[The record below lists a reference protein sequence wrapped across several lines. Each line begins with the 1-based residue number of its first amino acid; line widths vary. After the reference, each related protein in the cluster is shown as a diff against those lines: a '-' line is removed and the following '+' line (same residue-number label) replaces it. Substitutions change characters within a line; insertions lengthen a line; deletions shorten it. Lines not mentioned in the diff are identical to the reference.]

1 MMRGRAK
8 IPHEEAIANEP
19 APKSTRRWRE
29 GIAKIK
35 DAQWLPDS
43 HVPRGVRSPHFW
55 IIAALMAVLAFV
67 YYADRIFVNG
77 DNFFTTVHDLHRVL
91 LLIPVLY
98 AAVLFRVWGALIAS
112 FVFLGILLP
121 RALLVS
127 PYPDP
132 LFRAIAFFGIA
143 ALVSLLIAVQLNRLE
158 AERKAKLELEAAN
171 QELTLYVQRLSES
184 QEQLIHAEKLTSLGQ
199 MAAAIA
205 HEINNP
211 LAGVLV
217 YTKLLSKKLGVE
229 TFSREEAATYLKKME
244 GEISRSSQIIRG
256 LLDFARQSEPSFGAV
271 DMKQVIDQVLTIVGH
286 QAEMQKIEMLREI
299 SPSLPRVM
307 ADFDQMQQVFT
318 NLILNAIQA
327 MPDGGKITL
336 RGLEVNDRVRLD
348 VQDTGCGISKE
359 NLNKLF
365 APFFTT
371 KGKGK
376 GVGLGLAVA
385 HGIMERHK
393 GRIEVQSEVG
403 KGTIFSVYLEVYHE
417 EKG

>member
-1 MMRGRAK
+1 MNKRAK
-8 IPHEEAIANEP
+8 IPSEEAITNEP

-35 DAQWLPDS
+35 DAQWLPES
-43 HVPRGVRSPHFW
+43 HAPRGVRSPHFW
-55 IIAALMAVLAFV
+55 IIVALMAALAFV

-98 AAVLFRVWGALIAS
+98 AAMLFRVWGALIAS
-112 FVFLGILLP
+112 CVFLGILLP

-132 LFRAIAFFGIA
+132 LFRALVFFGIA

-158 AERKAKLELEAAN
+158 AERKAKLEMEAAN
-171 QELTLYVQRLSES
+171 QELTLYAQRLRES

-217 YTKLLSKKLGVE
+217 YTKLLSKKLAGE
-229 TFSREEAATYLKKME
+229 TFSREEAATYLERME
-244 GEISRSSQIIRG
+244 SEISRSSQIIRS

-286 QAEMQKIEMLREI
+286 QAEMQKIEVLREI

-327 MPDGGKITL
+327 MPDGGKLTL
-336 RGLEVNDRVRLD
+336 RGLEVDGQVRLD
-348 VQDTGCGISKE
+348 IQDTGYGISKE

-365 APFFTT
+365 TPFFTT
-371 KGKGK
+371 KEKGK

-403 KGTIFSVYLEVYHE
+403 KGTIFSVYLEVHHE
-417 EKG
+417 GKG